1 MALEVRQNLA
11 APPDS
16 ANRSATSWATSSPMA
31 LARLT
36 ARTAH
41 DPCVSHPLDVAD
53 PSGPILVI
61 QSNASTDISTSVIG
75 MPRIKNCLRAMRV
88 ACFVPH
94 HPSLLEAGF
103 LYSARSPQSP
113 LHRSYVAV
121 RPTVDTMDAAEHL
134 RRALHVYGT
143 VTLVEKWSGTV
154 GFGAA
159 AMKQRSVVHLSGNDG
174 RGDFPPD
181 REAVSHLGTPFGC
194 GQSVPARPKMR

>member
-61 QSNASTDISTSVIG
+61 QSYASTDISTSVIG

-113 LHRSYVAV
+113 LHRSYVAG
-121 RPTVDTMDAAEHL
+121 RPTVDTIDAAEHL
-134 RRALHVYGT
+134 RRALHVYT
-143 VTLVEKWSGTV
+143 SR
-154 GFGAA
+154 AA
-159 AMKQRSVVHLSGNDG
+159 SALGIDAHAQQAY
-174 RGDFPPD
+174 
-181 REAVSHLGTPFGC
+181 EANLGTLTGPLSAGDDHDNL
-194 GQSVPARPKMR
+194 

>member
-61 QSNASTDISTSVIG
+61 QSYASTDISTSVIG

-94 HPSLLEAGF
+94 HPSPLEAGF
-103 LYSARSPQSP
+103 LYSACSPRSPFIGPTSLVVLPWTP
-113 LHRSYVAV
+113 LMQPSTCVAPYTCTQAGPRRRSASTPTPSKPM
-121 RPTVDTMDAAEHL
+121 RPTWERSRVRSRLATITTICD
-134 RRALHVYGT
+134 
-143 VTLVEKWSGTV
+143 
-154 GFGAA
+154 GAA
-159 AMKQRSVVHLSGNDG
+159 IPLR
-174 RGDFPPD
+174 
-181 REAVSHLGTPFGC
+181 
-194 GQSVPARPKMR
+194 